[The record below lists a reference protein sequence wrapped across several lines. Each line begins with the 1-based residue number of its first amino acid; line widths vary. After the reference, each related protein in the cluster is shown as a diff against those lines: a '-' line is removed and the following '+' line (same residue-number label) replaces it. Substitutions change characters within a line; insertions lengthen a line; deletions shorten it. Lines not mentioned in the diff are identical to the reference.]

1 MTTTAVA
8 GWRSAQICWRSHVSL
23 ISSRDSRETI
33 TSSTGCC
40 PDKCTLSRVSMYTL
54 RYVYCMLLL
63 GRSASAHCGPLLRT
77 SHVAWSGELCKKMNK
92 PIEML
97 FGAYLSEAK
106 KPCIRYGSRSP
117 DRKGHFWG
125 GHVPAYCRVQKLCK
139 NGRAAAMRPFVKLLW
154 TFVIFNPLIGLGA
167 GVDFQ
172 FTRQTR

>member
-54 RYVYCMLLL
+54 RYVYCILLL
-63 GRSASAHCGPLLRT
+63 GRIRPLRPSPT
-77 SHVAWSGELCKKMNK
+77 HVARGVVRWAVQKMNK

-125 GHVPAYCRVQKLCK
+125 GHVPAYCKVQKLCK
-139 NGRAAAMRPFVKLLW
+139 NGRAVAMRPFVKLLW
-154 TFVIFNPLIGLGA
+154 TFVIFNPLIRLGA
-167 GVDFQ
+167 GVGFQ